1 MEKDIS
7 HSFKEKKFLLIDDLI
22 KGALSGLRPLL
33 ATEIPLKM
41 LFSFSRYLNFCLDFL
56 DM

>member
-41 LFSFSRYLNFCLDFL
+41 LFSFSRDSNFCLDFL